1 MTGAELWKEVGVTC
15 LLASVLHQTISNGKT
30 LDMNA
35 HDPRNDLILSGP
47 RWLRQKSVSDLR
59 ERGQS
64 LVELAFMLPLLLLL
78 LVGIIEIGRF
88 AFYSILVANAARAG
102 AQYGS
107 QSLAA
112 AADAPGIRT
121 AGTND
126 APGIVAPNTL
136 TVSSTQRCGCSSATL
151 GACGALAICI
161 PPGHPLVYVRVQ
173 ADGRFHSLFNY
184 PGLPEPLNVTS
195 VNEMRVAQ

>member
-1 MTGAELWKEVGVTC
+1 MEQK
-15 LLASVLHQTISNGKT
+15 LASHACWPAYCTKPLVMGRP
-30 LDMNA
+30 LDMKA
-35 HDPRNDLILSGP
+35 RDPRNILILRGHYWRSRRAACRG
-47 RWLRQKSVSDLR
+47 R

-64 LVELAFMLPLLLLL
+64 LVELAFVLPLLLLL

-136 TVSSTQRCGCSSATL
+136 TVSSTQRCGCSSTAL

-184 PGLPEPLNVTS
+184 PGLPEPLLVTS